1 MERLAGRVILLWGWR
16 RLVVALLAGA
26 LLALTMPPLDFPA
39 AGFLSF
45 PLLVWLLEGEPDG
58 AMPRS
63 RRWRSGFGVGWWFG
77 FGYFLAGLFWIGNA
91 LMVEADLFGWAVPL
105 AVIGLPALLAVFFG
119 IATLVARR
127 LWSGGVG
134 RVLALAFAF
143 GLVEW
148 LRSFVLTGF
157 PWNAIG
163 YAAMPV
169 PLMMQ
174 SVTLVGLFGMTA
186 LAVFVFCLP
195 AMLVERR
202 DRRLGVA
209 LALIIVAA
217 HLGYGAWRL
226 SDPIDGETL
235 AVRIVQPSI
244 AQSSKWDEARRDEIF
259 ATLIDLTNQPA
270 IEDGTDP
277 RLILWPETAFPFL
290 LSERPDTLAAIADVL
305 SDEQSLMAGAV
316 RIEPPTQTQPGRFY
330 NSVLTFNGT
339 GEIVDGFDKIHL
351 VPFGEYV
358 PLAPVLQRLGLG
370 PVASAFPSFSA
381 GTQDRLIE
389 TGQGIKALAYICY
402 EAIFPAYVGD
412 DLENGALLVN
422 VTNDAWFG
430 VSPGPYQHLRQAQLR
445 AVEAGRPMLR
455 AANNGLSAAFDARG
469 QLVDGFAFNAV
480 GALDVALPMG
490 RLDASPSAA
499 RWAGLALIVLLGAI
513 SLALHIRSA
522 GKLH

>member
-16 RLVVALLAGA
+16 RLVVALLVGA

-163 YAAMPV
+163 YAAMPI

-174 SVTLVGLFGMTA
+174 SVTLIGLFGMTA

-226 SDPIDGETL
+226 SGPIDGETL

-244 AQSSKWDEARRDEIF
+244 EQSSKWDEARRDEIF
-259 ATLIDLTNQPA
+259 ATLIHLTGQPA

-290 LSERPDTLAAIADVL
+290 LSERPDALAAIADVL

-370 PVASAFPSFSA
+370 PLASAFPSFSA

-402 EAIFPAYVGD
+402 EAIFPVYVGD

-469 QLVDGFAFNAV
+469 QLVDGFALNAV

-490 RLDASPSAA
+490 RMDASPSAA